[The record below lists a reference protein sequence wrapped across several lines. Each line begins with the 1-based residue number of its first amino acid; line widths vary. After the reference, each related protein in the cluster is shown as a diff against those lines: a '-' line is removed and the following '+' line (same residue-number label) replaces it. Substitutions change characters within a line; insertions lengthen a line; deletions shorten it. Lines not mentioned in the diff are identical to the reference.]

1 MDALELIKTRRS
13 IRRYAAEQVSREDV
27 ERVVEAGL
35 YAPSAG
41 GGQRSMVVAVNNTE
55 LTARIGRMNMAGFSR
70 ANLAGSYVSHDQP
83 SVIDD
88 PNIRN
93 GFYGAPAVLCVF
105 CQERFLFSVADAFC
119 IAQTMALEA
128 HSLGLASCIVS
139 RAEKTFMGPEGQALL
154 REWGVPEGYVCRA
167 FLALGYCDGPYP
179 AAKPRRAGRSLIID

>member
-41 GGQRSMVVAVNNTE
+41 GGQRSMVVAVNNAE

-88 PNIRN
+88 PTIRN
-93 GFYGAPAVLCVF
+93 GFYGAPTVLCVF

-139 RAEKTFMGPEGQALL
+139 RAEKTFVGSEGQALL

>member
-27 ERVVEAGL
+27 ERAVEAGL

>member
-13 IRRYAAEQVSREDV
+13 IRRYAAEQVSHEDV

-41 GGQRSMVVAVNNTE
+41 GGQRSMVVAGNNTE

-70 ANLAGSYVSHDQP
+70 ASLAGSYVSRDQP

-88 PNIRN
+88 PTIRN

-139 RAEKTFMGPEGQALL
+139 RAEKTFVGPEGQALL

-179 AAKPRRAGRSLIID
+179 AAKPRRAGRSFIID

>member
-13 IRRYAAEQVSREDV
+13 IHRYAAEQVSREDV

-88 PNIRN
+88 PTIRN
-93 GFYGAPAVLCVF
+93 GFYGAPTVLCVF

-139 RAEKTFMGPEGQALL
+139 RAEKTFVGPEGQALL

>member
-55 LTARIGRMNMAGFSR
+55 LTERIGRMNMAGFSR

-88 PNIRN
+88 PTIRN
-93 GFYGAPAVLCVF
+93 GFYGAPTVLCVF

-119 IAQTMALEA
+119 IVQTMALEA

-139 RAEKTFMGPEGQALL
+139 RAEKTFVGPEGQALL

>member
-88 PNIRN
+88 PTIRN
-93 GFYGAPAVLCVF
+93 GFYGAPTVLCVF

-139 RAEKTFMGPEGQALL
+139 RAEKTFVGPEGQALL

>member
-35 YAPSAG
+35 YAPGAG

-55 LTARIGRMNMAGFSR
+55 LTERIGRMNMAGFSR

-88 PNIRN
+88 PTIRN
-93 GFYGAPAVLCVF
+93 GFYGAPTVLCVF

-139 RAEKTFMGPEGQALL
+139 RAEKTFVGPEGQALL

>member
-55 LTARIGRMNMAGFSR
+55 LTARIGRMNMAGFSC
-70 ANLAGSYVSHDQP
+70 ANLAGSYVSRDQP

-88 PNIRN
+88 PTIRN
-93 GFYGAPAVLCVF
+93 GFYGAPTVLCVF

-139 RAEKTFMGPEGQALL
+139 RAEKTFVGPEGQALL